1 MLWIAA
7 RNNASE
13 LLQLFFAIHMSNAA
27 ILAEKRRV
35 AEEQEAKGV
44 ACPIVFT
51 QHTEQREN
59 LSPNTAMASLSYLE
73 IRQNCRNPAF
83 PPIFRRIFILHL
95 QDVDMPRKQERK
107 NRNLLNIPN

>member
-7 RNNASE
+7 HNNASE
-13 LLQLFFAIHMSNAA
+13 LLRLFFAIHMSNAA
-27 ILAEKRRV
+27 ILAEERRV

-51 QHTEQREN
+51 QHTEQRNN
-59 LSPNTAMASLSYLE
+59 LSPNTAMASLSYSE
-73 IRQNCRNPAF
+73 IRQNCRNPEF

-95 QDVDMPRKQERK
+95 QDVDMPRKREREK
-107 NRNLLNIPN
+107 SEFTEYP

>member
-44 ACPIVFT
+44 ACHIVFI
-51 QHTEQREN
+51 QHTEQRNN
-59 LSPNTAMASLSYLE
+59 LSPNTAMASLSYSE
-73 IRQNCRNPAF
+73 IRQNCRNPEF

-95 QDVDMPRKQERK
+95 QDVDMPRKREREK
-107 NRNLLNIPN
+107 SEFTEYP